1 MNPDFKGRYKYNIIR
16 KKLWNHIELPQLHK
30 SQTNLFFSQHR
41 TVANSNHYPILCQLR
56 RRLKIYHFSPSST
69 PRNNNNSYNPKKKK
83 NTHTHTQCL
92 CYCVNVRERE
102 RERPW
107 ERGGDRRVNGQR
119 YHRGQQLSRNL
130 AEKSRTLPTDPTLL
144 VFTNS
149 KSSLD
154 ISGRLSPKL
163 FVVFFLVRNESTKPS
178 TQQKAKQAQLLL
190 FFFFSFFFF
199 YVMGISAIKKGVFG
213 VLLGAAVAVRYNEPG
228 LFLGQRSTN
237 ENKDLT

>member
-1 MNPDFKGRYKYNIIR
+1 M
-16 KKLWNHIELPQLHK
+16 WNHIELPQLHK

-69 PRNNNNSYNPKKKK
+69 PRNNNSYNPKK
-83 NTHTHTQCL
+83 THTHTHSV
-92 CYCVNVRERE
+92 CVIAWMWERERE

-154 ISGRLSPKL
+154 ISG
-163 FVVFFLVRNESTKPS
+163 VCE
-178 TQQKAKQAQLLL
+178 
-190 FFFFSFFFF
+190 
-199 YVMGISAIKKGVFG
+199 
-213 VLLGAAVAVRYNEPG
+213 VA
-228 LFLGQRSTN
+228 
-237 ENKDLT
+237 

>member
-1 MNPDFKGRYKYNIIR
+1 M
-16 KKLWNHIELPQLHK
+16 WNHIELPQLHK

-83 NTHTHTQCL
+83 NTHTHTHTVFVLLRECERE
-92 CYCVNVRERE
+92 RERE

-119 YHRGQQLSRNL
+119 YRRGQQLRRNL

-154 ISGRLSPKL
+154 FSG
-163 FVVFFLVRNESTKPS
+163 VCE
-178 TQQKAKQAQLLL
+178 
-190 FFFFSFFFF
+190 
-199 YVMGISAIKKGVFG
+199 
-213 VLLGAAVAVRYNEPG
+213 VA
-228 LFLGQRSTN
+228 
-237 ENKDLT
+237 